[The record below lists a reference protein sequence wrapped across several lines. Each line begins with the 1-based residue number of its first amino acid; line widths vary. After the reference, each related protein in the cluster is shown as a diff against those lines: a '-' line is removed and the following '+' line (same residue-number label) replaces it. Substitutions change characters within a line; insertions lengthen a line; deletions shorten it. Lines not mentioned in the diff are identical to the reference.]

1 MSPDTQ
7 GPRRHAT
14 MRDVAALAGVGL
26 KTVSRVV
33 NDEPNVSS
41 ETKER
46 VERAIDALGFEPN
59 HGAGSLRRVGG
70 RTQTIGLILDAVD
83 NPFSAAINRAVE
95 IVAAARGTAVFA
107 ASSDDD
113 TDRERELVAA
123 FNRRRVDGLIITA
136 YGPDQGYLQSVRER
150 GTPLV
155 FVDRVPRG
163 LLADVALT
171 DNVGWA
177 TVATEH
183 LIDHGHQRIAFLGD
197 DVSIPTARDRQRG
210 YEQAMAAAGLEV
222 LDGYSVGD
230 LTSAELAAAEVERL
244 IERPDPPTALI
255 TAQNLITIGGVRALH
270 RRGRQSEIALVG
282 FDDLALAELLIPGIT
297 VIAQDPAGIG
307 RVAAERLFARMDDDS
322 APAETITV
330 PARLISRGSGE
341 LRAPEGGPDGRG
353 NPAPAS

>member
-1 MSPDTQ
+1 
-7 GPRRHAT
+7 

-41 ETKER
+41 ETRER

-59 HGAGSLRRVGG
+59 HGAGSLRREGG

-95 IVAAARGTAVFA
+95 AVAAARGTAVFA

-177 TVATEH
+177 AVATEH
-183 LIDHGHQRIAFLGD
+183 LIDHGHRRIAFLCD
-197 DVSIPTARDRQRG
+197 DVSIPTARDRRHG
-210 YEQAMAAAGLEV
+210 YERAMTTAGLEV
-222 LDGYSVGD
+222 QDGYTVGD
-230 LTSAELAAAEVERL
+230 LTTADLAATAVERL
-244 IERPDPPTALI
+244 LERPDPPTALV

-270 RRGRQSEIALVG
+270 RLGRQAEIALVG
-282 FDDLALAELLIPGIT
+282 FDDLPLAELLTPGIT
-297 VIAQDPAGIG
+297 VIAQDPGTIG
-307 RVAAERLFARMDDDS
+307 RVAAERLFARLHDDS
-322 APAETITV
+322 GPAETITV
-330 PARLISRGSGE
+330 PARLITRGSGE
-341 LRAPEGGPDGRG
+341 LRAPELAPIGRG
-353 NPAPAS
+353 NQAPAS